1 MKRRRGLDFVRAFGA
16 IGIIAFHFYCHV
28 EGSKLLFLT
37 HANGEWGG
45 SLNYLFFILS
55 GFLLYSKNGN
65 CGRFNLLEFY
75 YKRWKAMIPAYLVV
89 FAYAFIMNVSEYG
102 EFFYLDIPNWRILL
116 TLFGMDGYFSWI
128 GTTYFITGEWFL
140 GAILMAYGVY
150 PLLQAWMKKSR
161 WLLLAGLIGAYF
173 VVLRVDFFGI
183 PSAVNPITCILC
195 FYLGMLL
202 AFHSN
207 LLDHI
212 VVVLGSF
219 LGTFILLII
228 PLPGSAVTKN
238 ILVGLSLFISLNKI
252 GEALCKNEGVYRS
265 VFLISSLSY
274 YTFLLHHQI
283 IYKVLEGFNSVG
295 TFYSLGVLQIIILAT
310 LLFSYVLSIVMKSL
324 FESRFYRRLETAIA
338 KWF

>member
-16 IGIIAFHFYCHV
+16 IGIIAFHFYCHT

-55 GFLLYSKNGN
+55 GYLLYFQNGN
-65 CGRFNLLEFY
+65 SGELNLLKFY
-75 YKRWKAMIPAYLVV
+75 YKRWKAMMPAYLAV
-89 FAYAFIMNVSEYG
+89 FAYAFIMNVFACG

-140 GAILMAYGVY
+140 GAILMAYAVY

-161 WLLLAGLIGAYF
+161 LFLLAGLIGAYF
-173 VVLRVDFFGI
+173 VILRVDFFGI

-195 FYLGMLL
+195 FYIGMLL

-212 VVVLGSF
+212 VVVFSSF
-219 LGTFILLII
+219 LGTIILLTI
-228 PLPGSAVTKN
+228 PLSGIGFSKD
-238 ILVGLSLFISLNKI
+238 ILVGVSLFISLNKI
-252 GEALCKNEGVYRS
+252 GETLCKNEGIYKG

-295 TFYSLGVLQIIILAT
+295 TFSAVGVLLIIILVT

-324 FESRFYRRLETAIA
+324 FESRFYHWLEAAIA
-338 KWF
+338 RWF